1 MQKSRKHVVATA
13 IADLNSRGDDT
24 AEDNIILTGAGASTR
39 MYKYIDEGEQ
49 RRRRQMPACLPLPA
63 SHGALHRH
71 LALVGVITTTAAA
84 AHTALRLGGGGM
96 EKSATIAIFART
108 HLEVAA

>member
-1 MQKSRKHVVATA
+1 VYKKTQITA
-13 IADLNSRGDDT
+13 SNKENAP
-24 AEDNIILTGAGASTR
+24 
-39 MYKYIDEGEQ
+39 
-49 RRRRQMPACLPLPA
+49 PACLPLPA